1 MGKTRYLCSK
11 CGQKHYPPTG
21 KKCDQNLTSNSDP
34 KDSVKV
40 SKGKKKQA
48 GKSHMSDD
56 GGLNCKSNSYG
67 SLLSVPAALEE
78 SDLQSSEVS
87 SEDEGTDQ
95 VSTDIQSQILQE
107 LQKVNARLDAVEGRV
122 AAGHQQ
128 TAMQGQKDTKLST
141 SKCCVKK
148 SKKVVVTTD
157 SSSDESDIPDISA
170 LRSSRELQRKVNRRL
185 SKLEKSS
192 ASQGKSGSKI
202 KSKGGGGVEV
212 LVEKKVAWA
221 HESILGGTHR
231 QRISYDQLTLT
242 QFVQGFV
249 RNILDESDENCR
261 EQMLVYLSDLME
273 DATNFTWGNAKAAHA
288 VLLCEM
294 ERGVLDWSHTSRIE
308 RIRRAHAQKHHVH
321 RPNWGK
327 QEKSNWGKQENT
339 KKPWYCKHFQSGTCM
354 YSKDHEHGGKMF
366 KHICVHCLAQGKQVN
381 HPGKDC
387 TAGKMSSS
395 KNE

>member
-11 CGQKHYPPTG
+11 CGQKHYPPTR
-21 KKCDQNLTSNSDP
+21 KKCNQNLTSNSDP
-34 KDSVKV
+34 KDSV

-78 SDLQSSEVS
+78 SDPQSSEVSSEAS

-95 VSTDIQSQILQE
+95 ASTDIQSQILQE

-128 TAMQGQKDTKLST
+128 TAMRGQKDTKLST

-170 LRSSRELQRKVNRRL
+170 LRSSRELQRKVDRRL

-202 KSKGGGGVEV
+202 KPKRGGGKLKYLLKRKLLGPMSQSWGVP
-212 LVEKKVAWA
+212 
-221 HESILGGTHR
+221 I
-231 QRISYDQLTLT
+231 
-242 QFVQGFV
+242 V
-249 RNILDESDENCR
+249 RE
-261 EQMLVYLSDLME
+261 
-273 DATNFTWGNAKAAHA
+273 
-288 VLLCEM
+288 
-294 ERGVLDWSHTSRIE
+294 
-308 RIRRAHAQKHHVH
+308 
-321 RPNWGK
+321 
-327 QEKSNWGKQENT
+327 
-339 KKPWYCKHFQSGTCM
+339 
-354 YSKDHEHGGKMF
+354 
-366 KHICVHCLAQGKQVN
+366 
-381 HPGKDC
+381 
-387 TAGKMSSS
+387 
-395 KNE
+395 